1 MSGNLTTK
9 GFNPEDTHPAN
20 ADKLSALLAVLGLA
34 AAVSVKTGVAAAPR
48 RRPIPIKKRGRR
60 AGSPFVPGL
69 SASRTILAAANPSQ
83 ASAFPAQLLSPK
95 LPLNSLK
102 SRAR

>member
-1 MSGNLTTK
+1 MPGNLKTK

-20 ADKLSALLAVLGLA
+20 AGEPSALLAAPGLA
-34 AAVSVKTGVAAAPR
+34 AALSVKTGVAAAW
-48 RRPIPIKKRGRR
+48 RRPIPIKKHGRR
-60 AGSPFVPGL
+60 AGPPFAPGL
-69 SASRTILAAANPSQ
+69 SAPRTILAAANPPQ
-83 ASAFPAQLLSPK
+83 ASAFPAQALSPK